1 MTALLPAV
9 AATVI
14 GGLILA
20 RIRGVAARA
29 QGTMARVLDSI
40 PEPHDRER
48 WQEELQRV
56 LLEFDGRP
64 IKQFRESKQLIC
76 AAECL
81 VTIYARPAQK
91 LHSSGQQAHG
101 AEAEPIP
108 AAEARVLPG
117 YGRSELASAMEG
129 LSYRERRILE
139 LRYGLGR
146 ETPRSLDQVGETFC
160 ITAERVYEIETLGLI
175 KLASLAEAQK
185 LRHAP

>member
-1 MTALLPAV
+1 MTALLVAV

-29 QGTMARVLDSI
+29 QGTMARVLDGI

-64 IKQFRESKQLIC
+64 IKQFRESKQLIR

-91 LHSSGQQAHG
+91 LHSSGQRTQSP
-101 AEAEPIP
+101 EVEPIA
-108 AAEARVLPG
+108 AAEARLLPG
-117 YGRSELASAMEG
+117 YDGPELVSAMEE

-146 ETPRSLDQVGETFC
+146 ETPRSLDEVGATFC
-160 ITAERVYEIETLGLI
+160 ITADRVHEIELNGLR
-175 KLASLAEAQK
+175 KLNMFTQDRE
-185 LRHAP
+185 RGTMR